1 MVLIGSKKMFVLG
14 LLMTGLTAILFGFL
28 NYLPS
33 GALFF
38 WGSLLIRILEA
49 IGDAAFVTS
58 SFSGTT
64 WLNYRVRVSGPCV
77 FKLSNFPV
85 RLFGFD
91 SPPKMPF
98 FSRLTPKSVP

>member
-58 SFSGTT
+58 SFAISAKCFPGRIT
-64 WLNYRVRVSGPCV
+64 VVVVS
-77 FKLSNFPV
+77 FYTSNFRKHIFREFWKLLLV
-85 RLFGFD
+85 
-91 SPPKMPF
+91 
-98 FSRLTPKSVP
+98 